1 MLRPSGLPER
11 DQMRIPL
18 ANLLV
23 RSPLPDVRMLMSAV
37 NECLRPV
44 PELVDR
50 LIAGDRPGIE
60 RIAREISVLE
70 ASADAVKND
79 LRTKMPVRL
88 FLPVD
93 RRDLLRLIREIDAVA
108 NSAEDLG
115 VLLTLRPYEVPE
127 ELRPLL
133 REFVSSVMVV
143 VENATGLVGMMDELL
158 GASFSGKAA
167 EVATAKADEIARLE
181 HQADK
186 LQDRCAKALF
196 RAESSISPVSVF
208 MWTKV
213 LNKIGSIANH
223 GENIGDQFRLFVA
236 AS

>member
-1 MLRPSGLPER
+1 
-11 DQMRIPL
+11 MRIPL

-23 RSPLPDVRMLMSAV
+23 RSPLPHVEALMDAV
-37 NECLRPV
+37 QECVAAL
-44 PELVDR
+44 PELVER
-50 LIAGDRPGIE
+50 LIAEDKAGIE
-60 RIAREISVLE
+60 RIAKEISVLE
-70 ASADAVKND
+70 GEADATKNE
-79 LRTKMPVRL
+79 LRTKMPVRI

-108 NSAEDLG
+108 NSVEDVG

-127 ELRPLL
+127 ELEPLL
-133 REFVSSVMVV
+133 REFVDGVMVV
-143 VENATGLVGMMDELL
+143 VDRAADLVGMMDELL
-158 GASFSGKAA
+158 GAGFSGKAA
-167 EVATAKADEIARLE
+167 ELAMAKADEIGRLE

-186 LQDRCAKALF
+186 VQDRCAKALF
-196 RAESSISPVSVF
+196 RSEDSMSPVSIF

-223 GENIGDQFRLFVA
+223 AENIGDQFRLFVA

>member
-1 MLRPSGLPER
+1 MDAVQECVDCVPGL
-11 DQMRIPL
+11 I
-18 ANLLV
+18 
-23 RSPLPDVRMLMSAV
+23 
-37 NECLRPV
+37 
-44 PELVDR
+44 DR
-50 LIAGDRPGIE
+50 LIAGDKPGIE

-70 ASADAVKND
+70 GKADDTKND
-79 LRTKMPVRL
+79 LRNKMPVRL

-108 NSAEDLG
+108 NSAEDVG
-115 VLLTLRPYEVPE
+115 VLLTLRSYEVPE
-127 ELRPLL
+127 ELQPLL
-133 REFVSSVMVV
+133 LDFVEGVMVV
-143 VENATGLVGMMDELL
+143 VRSAAELVGMMDELL
-158 GASFSGKAA
+158 GASFGGKAA
-167 EVATAKADEIARLE
+167 ELAMAKADEIGRLE

-196 RAESSISPVSVF
+196 KAEDSMSPVSIF

-223 GENIGDQFRLFVA
+223 AENIGDQFRLFVA

>member
-1 MLRPSGLPER
+1 MDAVQECVGL
-11 DQMRIPL
+11 
-18 ANLLV
+18 
-23 RSPLPDVRMLMSAV
+23 
-37 NECLRPV
+37 V

-50 LIAGDRPGIE
+50 LIAGDQAGIE
-60 RIAREISVLE
+60 RLAKEISVLE
-70 ASADAVKND
+70 GKADEAKND
-79 LRTKMPVRL
+79 LRMKMPVRL

-108 NSAEDLG
+108 NNAEDLG

-127 ELRPLL
+127 ELQPLL
-133 REFVSSVMVV
+133 RDFVEGVMTVV
-143 VENATGLVGMMDELL
+143 ASAADLVGTIEELL
-158 GASFSGKAA
+158 GSSFGGKAA
-167 EVATAKADEIARLE
+167 EAAMARAHEISRLE
-181 HQADK
+181 HRADK

-196 RAESSISPVSVF
+196 RAEDSMPPVSIF

-223 GENIGDQFRLFVA
+223 AENIGDQFRLFVA